1 MTGGAVLVVV
11 PPPAG
16 STPGISPATPLA
28 GLSLLGRIALAARA
42 AGFERVMV
50 RHGVTAS
57 DPALARAGAEVVGLA
72 DTPTIRGRRVVFV
85 PYNVVPQARWLRALR
100 ETPLDAERLYVD
112 PSMTAVVETKEPR
125 RVISAAVRCSDAA
138 ALVTDLRATFKDVG
152 GAISL
157 DQRRTIAVPSDL
169 EAAEEWLLHSLIKD
183 TEGFMSR
190 HFERRVSLA
199 LTRWLAWTS
208 ITPNAMTVV
217 SLSIGVT
224 GALFFLS
231 SAPGWQL
238 TGALLFLTH
247 SILDGCDGELAR
259 LKFMQSRLGAILD
272 FWGDNLVHVA
282 VFGCIAVGWSLAS
295 GSLWPLL
302 LGLIGDV
309 AILASASL
317 MFRRI
322 AADNVKTP
330 GGDVADF
337 LAGALANRDF
347 IYLVIV
353 LAAFGKAKWL
363 LILLVIGA
371 PAFLALVLWRDYL
384 RRS

>member
-1 MTGGAVLVVV
+1 
-11 PPPAG
+11 
-16 STPGISPATPLA
+16 
-28 GLSLLGRIALAARA
+28 
-42 AGFERVMV
+42 
-50 RHGVTAS
+50 
-57 DPALARAGAEVVGLA
+57 
-72 DTPTIRGRRVVFV
+72 
-85 PYNVVPQARWLRALR
+85 
-100 ETPLDAERLYVD
+100 
-112 PSMTAVVETKEPR
+112 
-125 RVISAAVRCSDAA
+125 
-138 ALVTDLRATFKDVG
+138 
-152 GAISL
+152 
-157 DQRRTIAVPSDL
+157 VPSDL

-208 ITPNAMTVV
+208 LTPNAMTVV